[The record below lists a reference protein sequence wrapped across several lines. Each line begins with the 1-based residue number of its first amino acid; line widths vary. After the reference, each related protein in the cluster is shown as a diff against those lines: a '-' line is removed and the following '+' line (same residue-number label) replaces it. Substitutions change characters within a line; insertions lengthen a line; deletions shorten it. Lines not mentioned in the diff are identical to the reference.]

1 MKEKFVKDSELNLS
15 NISSKINE
23 LRNTAEHEN
32 IGGMKSGKSGN
43 AKRS

>member
-15 NISSKINE
+15 NISSKINK

-32 IGGMKSGKSGN
+32 IGGMKKWES
-43 AKRS
+43 R